1 MALSALQ
8 YVTLRA
14 PTLAENANVGLY
26 IDAAREDLNAC
37 YFGASYEKAVALLAA
52 HTMTLSLD
60 PLRAG
65 GTGGAVT
72 SKSEGALS
80 IGFSSGSMAG
90 TDWGQTSYG
99 MELSRLMA
107 MGGPSLLVTGVDDE
121 C

>member
-8 YVTLRA
+8 YLTLRA
-14 PTLAENANVGLY
+14 PALAENANVGLY
-26 IDAAREDLNAC
+26 IAAAREDLNPC
-37 YFGASYEKAVALLAA
+37 YFGASYEKAVGMLAA

-72 SKSEGALS
+72 SKSEGSLS
-80 IGFSSGSMAG
+80 IGFSSGSVAG

-99 MELSRLMA
+99 LELTRLLA
-107 MGGPSLLVTGVDDE
+107 MGGPSMLVTGAADE

>member
-8 YVTLRA
+8 YLTLRA
-14 PTLAENANVGLY
+14 PALAENANVSLY
-26 IDAAREDLNAC
+26 IAAAREDLNPC
-37 YFGASYEKAVALLAA
+37 YFGASIEKAVALLAA

-99 MELSRLMA
+99 LELSRLMS
-107 MGGPSLLVTGVDDE
+107 MGGPSLFVTGVYDG